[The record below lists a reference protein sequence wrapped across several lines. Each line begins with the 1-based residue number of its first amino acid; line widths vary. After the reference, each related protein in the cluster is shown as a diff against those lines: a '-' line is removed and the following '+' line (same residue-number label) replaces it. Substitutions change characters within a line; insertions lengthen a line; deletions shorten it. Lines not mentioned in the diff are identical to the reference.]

1 MARQEEDREDL
12 MREATALSPRIELVL
27 PGEAETLVAG
37 SRADGRLS
45 LYFGSDPAFH
55 FDAEGRLRRAYCE
68 GHLYRSQGT
77 TLARLTR
84 HRTAEETQLQ
94 RHDLNPAEL
103 EAFLRVMRERLESLR
118 QALDEGSV
126 EVVQEVPPEADFLP
140 VLRVAMVAILAA
152 EPRLARGVKGRG

>member
-1 MARQEEDREDL
+1 M
-12 MREATALSPRIELVL
+12 
-27 PGEAETLVAG
+27 
-37 SRADGRLS
+37 
-45 LYFGSDPAFH
+45 
-55 FDAEGRLRRAYCE
+55 
-68 GHLYRSQGT
+68 
-77 TLARLTR
+77 
-84 HRTAEETQLQ
+84 
-94 RHDLNPAEL
+94 NPAEL